1 MSHVTL
7 ILTRTPTQE
16 FRYGKRSGRWGVMAV
31 VEGPKVFAAR
41 FLPGSAAL
49 PAALAAAAAAP
60 SPLTPLLAFGA
71 TAAHAASALLEGPAL
86 APTLA
91 FAGRKLRLTTDS
103 SPIKRVTEFDTM
115 ERFRADSG
123 SGFYMQT
130 KPRPDKPYK
139 LTMFKSST
147 VAELNKTGQC
157 LRVHG
162 HGYVQQGTNTP
173 AGILVH
179 EAPHVGWLIG
189 CIAPRVKNHRTNGHD
204 RGPSTRAMDFIFNAM
219 GGFQQGRE
227 ASLIVLDW

>member
-1 MSHVTL
+1 MSNVTL

-16 FRYGKRSGRWGVMAV
+16 FRDGKRSGRWGVMAV
-31 VEGPKVFAAR
+31 VEGPKVLSAKFV
-41 FLPGSAAL
+41 PGSMVL
-49 PAALAAAAAAP
+49 PALAVAAAVP
-60 SPLTPLLAFGA
+60 SPLTPLLTLGA
-71 TAAHAASALLEGPAL
+71 TAAQAAAAFLNGPAH
-86 APTLA
+86 APTLV

-103 SPIKRVTEFDTM
+103 SPIKRMTEFDTM

-123 SGFYMQT
+123 NGFYMQV

-157 LRVHG
+157 LRVHD
-162 HGYVQQGTNTP
+162 HGYVQQGTNTT

-189 CIAPRVKNHRTNGHD
+189 CIAPREKNHRTQGHD
-204 RGPSTRAMDFIFNAM
+204 RAPSTRAMDFIFNAM

>member
-16 FRYGKRSGRWGVMAV
+16 FRYGKRSGRWGVMAI
-31 VEGPKVFAAR
+31 VEGPKALAAR
-41 FLPGSAAL
+41 FVPGSMVL
-49 PAALAAAAAAP
+49 PVIAAAAALP
-60 SPLTPLLAFGA
+60 SPLTPLMAIGA
-71 TAAHAASALLEGPAL
+71 TAVQAVAAHLEPPAL
-86 APTLA
+86 APTIA

-123 SGFYMQT
+123 NGFYMQV

-147 VAELNKTGQC
+147 VAELNKTGRC

-162 HGYVQQGTNTP
+162 HGYLQQGTNTP

-189 CIAPRVKNHRTNGHD
+189 CIAPREKNHRTQGHD
-204 RGPSTRAMDFIFNAM
+204 RGPSTRAMEFIFNAM
-219 GGFQQGRE
+219 GGFQEGRE